1 MNAALAL
8 LARDLRLALRQ
19 GGDWLLPLGFFLLV
33 VTLFP
38 LAITPEPKKL
48 AVMAPG
54 VIWVG
59 AMLAMLLSLDGLFRQ
74 DLDDGSLEQLMVAP
88 APLPLLVLAKVAAH
102 WLQTGFCL
110 VLLSPVAAVMLFLDF
125 RVFPVL
131 MATLLLGTPVL
142 SLIGAIAAG
151 LTVALRRGGVL
162 VPLITLPLMVPV
174 IVFATGAVQ
183 AAGLGLPVAGYLA
196 LLAAFLVLALT
207 LVPFA
212 VAAAL
217 RIAIGG

>member
-1 MNAALAL
+1 VNAAWAL

-19 GGDWLLPLGFFLLV
+19 SGDWLMPLGFFLLV

-59 AMLAMLLSLDGLFRQ
+59 ALLAMLLSLDSLFRQ
-74 DLDDGSLEQLMVAP
+74 DLDDGSLEQLLVAP
-88 APLPLLVLAKVAAH
+88 APLPLLVLAKVAVH

-110 VLLSPVAAVMLFLDF
+110 VLLAPVAAVMLFLDMK
-125 RVFPVL
+125 VLPVL
-131 MATLLLGTPVL
+131 IGTLLLGTPVL
-142 SLIGAIAAG
+142 SLIGAIAAA

-162 VPLITLPLMVPV
+162 VPLITLPLLVPV

-183 AAGLGLPVAGYLA
+183 AAAAGMPVAGYLA
-196 LLAAFLVLALT
+196 LLGAFLVLALT

>member
-19 GGDWLLPLGFFLLV
+19 SGDWLMPLGFFLLV

-59 AMLAMLLSLDGLFRQ
+59 ALLAMLLSLDGLFRQ
-74 DLDDGSLEQLMVAP
+74 DLEDGSLEQLLVAP
-88 APLPLLVLAKVAAH
+88 APLPALVLAKVVAH

-110 VLLSPVAAVMLFLDF
+110 VLLAPVAAVMLFLDMQ
-125 RVFPVL
+125 VLPVL
-131 MATLLLGTPVL
+131 VATLLLGTPVL
-142 SLIGAIAAG
+142 SLTGAIAAA

-162 VPLITLPLMVPV
+162 VPLITLPLLVPV

-183 AAGLGLPVAGYLA
+183 AAAAGMPVAGYLA

-217 RIAIGG
+217 RIAVGG

>member
-19 GGDWLLPLGFFLLV
+19 GGDWLMPLGFFLLV

-48 AVMAPG
+48 AAMAPG
-54 VIWVG
+54 VVWVG
-59 AMLAMLLSLDGLFRQ
+59 ALLAMLLSLDGLFRQ
-74 DLDDGSLEQLMVAP
+74 DLDDGSLEQLLVAP
-88 APLPLLVLAKVAAH
+88 APLPLLVLAKVVAH

-110 VLLSPVAAVMLFLDF
+110 VLLAPVAAVMLFLDMQ
-125 RVFPVL
+125 VLPVL
-131 MATLLLGTPVL
+131 VATLLLGTPVL
-142 SLIGAIAAG
+142 SLVGAIAAG

-183 AAGLGLPVAGYLA
+183 AAASGLPVAGYLA

-217 RIAIGG
+217 RIAVGG

>member
-1 MNAALAL
+1 MRAAWAL
-8 LARDLRLALRQ
+8 LERDLRLAWRQ
-19 GGDWLLPLGFFLLV
+19 AGDWLTPLGFFLLV
-33 VTLFP
+33 VMLFP

-48 AVMAPG
+48 ALMAPG
-54 VIWVG
+54 VIWV
-59 AMLAMLLSLDGLFRQ
+59 AALLAMLLSLDGMFRQ
-74 DLDDGSLEQLMVAP
+74 DLEDGSLEQLLVAP

-110 VLLSPVAAVMLFLDF
+110 VLLSPVAAVMLFLDG
-125 RVFPVL
+125 RTLAVL

-142 SLIGAIAAG
+142 SLVGAVAAA

-162 VPLITLPLMVPV
+162 VPLITLPLVVPV

-183 AAGLGLPVAGYLA
+183 AASMGLPVAGYLA

-207 LVPFA
+207 LIPFA

-217 RIAIGG
+217 RIAVGA

>member
-8 LARDLRLALRQ
+8 LLRDLRLAWRQ
-19 GGDWLLPLGFFLLV
+19 SGDWLMPLGFFLLV

-38 LAITPEPKKL
+38 LAISPEPKKL
-48 AVMAPG
+48 ALLAPG
-54 VIWVG
+54 IIWV
-59 AMLAMLLSLDGLFRQ
+59 AALLAMLLSLDGLFRQ
-74 DLDDGSLEQLMVAP
+74 DLEDGALEQLLVAP
-88 APLPLLVLAKVAAH
+88 APLSLLVLAKVAAH

-110 VLLSPVAAVMLFLDF
+110 VLLAPVAALMLFLDMQLL
-125 RVFPVL
+125 PVL
-131 MATLLLGTPVL
+131 IATLLLGTPVL
-142 SLIGAIAAG
+142 SLIGAIAAA

-162 VPLITLPLMVPV
+162 VALITLPLMVPV

-183 AAGLGLPVAGYLA
+183 AASLGMPVAGYLA

-217 RIAIGG
+217 RIAAGG

>member
-19 GGDWLLPLGFFLLV
+19 SGDWLMPLGFFLLV

-48 AVMAPG
+48 AAMAPG

-59 AMLAMLLSLDGLFRQ
+59 ALLAMLLSLDSLFRQ
-74 DLDDGSLEQLMVAP
+74 DLDDGSLEQLLVAP

-110 VLLSPVAAVMLFLDF
+110 VLLAPVAAVMLFLDMS
-125 RVFPVL
+125 VLPVL
-131 MATLLLGTPVL
+131 VATLLLGTPVL
-142 SLIGAIAAG
+142 SLIGAIAAA

-162 VPLITLPLMVPV
+162 VPLITLPLLVPV

-183 AAGLGLPVAGYLA
+183 AAAAGLPVAGYLA
-196 LLAAFLVLALT
+196 LLGAFLVLALT

>member
-19 GGDWLLPLGFFLLV
+19 SGDWLMPLGFFLLV

-48 AVMAPG
+48 AAMAPG

-59 AMLAMLLSLDGLFRQ
+59 ALLAMLLSLDSLFRQ
-74 DLDDGSLEQLMVAP
+74 DLDDGSLEQLLVAP

-110 VLLSPVAAVMLFLDF
+110 VLLAPVAAVMLFLDMS
-125 RVFPVL
+125 VLPVL
-131 MATLLLGTPVL
+131 VATLLLGTPVL
-142 SLIGAIAAG
+142 SLIGAIAAA

-162 VPLITLPLMVPV
+162 VPLITLPLLVPV

-183 AAGLGLPVAGYLA
+183 AAAAGLPVAGYLA

>member
-19 GGDWLLPLGFFLLV
+19 SGDWLMPLGFFLLV

-38 LAITPEPKKL
+38 LAVTPEPKKL

-54 VIWVG
+54 IIWVG
-59 AMLAMLLSLDGLFRQ
+59 ALLAMLLSLDSLFRQ
-74 DLDDGSLEQLMVAP
+74 DLDDGSLEQLLVAP
-88 APLPLLVLAKVAAH
+88 APLPLLVLAKVVAH

-110 VLLSPVAAVMLFLDF
+110 VLLAPVAAVMLFLDF
-125 RVFPVL
+125 EVLPVL
-131 MATLLLGTPVL
+131 VGTLLLGTPVL
-142 SLIGAIAAG
+142 SLIGAIAAA

-162 VPLITLPLMVPV
+162 VPLITLPLLVPV

-183 AAGLGLPVAGYLA
+183 AAALGMPVAGYLA

>member
-1 MNAALAL
+1 MKAALAL

-19 GGDWLLPLGFFLLV
+19 GGDWLMPLGFFLLV

-59 AMLAMLLSLDGLFRQ
+59 ALLAMLLSLDGLFRQ
-74 DLDDGSLEQLMVAP
+74 DLEDGSLELLLVAP
-88 APLPLLVLAKVAAH
+88 APLPALVLAKVVAH

-110 VLLSPVAAVMLFLDF
+110 VVLAPVAAVMLFLDLQ
-125 RVFPVL
+125 VLPVL
-131 MATLLLGTPVL
+131 VATLLLGTPVL
-142 SLIGAIAAG
+142 SLVGAIAAA

-162 VPLITLPLMVPV
+162 VPLITLPLLVPV

-183 AAGLGLPVAGYLA
+183 AAAAGMPVAGYLA

>member
-8 LARDLRLALRQ
+8 LQRDLRLALRQ
-19 GGDWLLPLGFFLLV
+19 SGDWLMPLGFFLLV

-38 LAITPEPKKL
+38 LAVTPEPKKL

-59 AMLAMLLSLDGLFRQ
+59 ALLAMLLSLDSLFRQ
-74 DLDDGSLEQLMVAP
+74 DLDDGSLEQLLVAP

-110 VLLSPVAAVMLFLDF
+110 VLLAPVAAVMLFLDF
-125 RVFPVL
+125 KVLPVL
-131 MATLLLGTPVL
+131 VATLLLGTPVL
-142 SLIGAIAAG
+142 SLVGAIAAA

-162 VPLITLPLMVPV
+162 VPLITLPLLVPV

-183 AAGLGLPVAGYLA
+183 AAAAGMPVAGYLA
-196 LLAAFLVLALT
+196 LLGAFLVLALT

>member
-8 LARDLRLALRQ
+8 LTRDVRLAWRQ
-19 GGDWLLPLGFFLLV
+19 AGDWLTPLGFFLLV
-33 VTLFP
+33 VMLFA
-38 LAITPEPKKL
+38 LAITPEPARL
-48 AVMAPG
+48 ALMAPG
-54 VIWVG
+54 VIWV
-59 AMLAMLLSLDGLFRQ
+59 AALLAMLLSLDGMFRQ
-74 DLDDGSLEQLMVAP
+74 DLEDGSLEQLLVAP

-110 VLLSPVAAVMLFLDF
+110 VLLSPVAAMMLFLDG
-125 RVFPVL
+125 RTLSVL

-142 SLIGAIAAG
+142 SLIGAIAAA

-183 AAGLGLPVAGYLA
+183 AASIGLPVAGYLA
-196 LLAAFLVLALT
+196 LLAAFLVLAIT
-207 LVPFA
+207 LIPFA

-217 RIAIGG
+217 RIAVGA

>member
-8 LARDLRLALRQ
+8 LSRDLRLALRQ
-19 GGDWLLPLGFFLLV
+19 SGDWLMPLGFFLLV

-38 LAITPEPKKL
+38 LAVTPEPKKL

-54 VIWVG
+54 IIWVG
-59 AMLAMLLSLDGLFRQ
+59 ALLAMLLSLDSLFRQ
-74 DLDDGSLEQLMVAP
+74 DLDDGSLEQLLVAP
-88 APLPLLVLAKVAAH
+88 APLPLLVLAKVVAH

-110 VLLSPVAAVMLFLDF
+110 VLLAPVAAVMLFLDF
-125 RVFPVL
+125 EVLPVL
-131 MATLLLGTPVL
+131 VGTLLLGTPVL
-142 SLIGAIAAG
+142 SLIGAIAAA

-162 VPLITLPLMVPV
+162 VPLITLPLLVPV

-183 AAGLGLPVAGYLA
+183 AAALGMPVAGYLA

>member
-1 MNAALAL
+1 LNAALAL
-8 LARDLRLALRQ
+8 LGRDLRLAWRQ
-19 GGDWLLPLGFFLLV
+19 AGDWLMPLGFFLLV

-38 LAITPEPKKL
+38 LAITPESKKL
-48 AVMAPG
+48 ALMAPG
-54 VIWVG
+54 IIWVA

-74 DLDDGSLEQLMVAP
+74 DLDDGALEQLLVAP
-88 APLPLLVLAKVAAH
+88 APLPLLVLAKVLAH

-110 VLLSPVAAVMLFLDF
+110 VLLAPVAAVMLFLEA
-125 RVFPVL
+125 RQLPVL
-131 MATLLLGTPVL
+131 IATLLLGTPVL

-162 VPLITLPLMVPV
+162 VALITLPLMVPV

-196 LLAAFLVLALT
+196 LLAAFLVLAVT

-212 VAAAL
+212 VAASL
-217 RIAIGG
+217 RIAVGG

>member
-8 LARDLRLALRQ
+8 LARDVRLAWRQ
-19 GGDWLLPLGFFLLV
+19 AGDWLTPLGFFLLV
-33 VTLFP
+33 VMLFP
-38 LAITPEPKKL
+38 LAITPEPGKL
-48 AVMAPG
+48 ALMAPG
-54 VIWVG
+54 VIWV
-59 AMLAMLLSLDGLFRQ
+59 AALLAMLLSLDGMFRQ
-74 DLDDGSLEQLMVAP
+74 DLDDGSLEQLLVSP

-110 VLLSPVAAVMLFLDF
+110 VLLSPVAALLLFLDG
-125 RVFPVL
+125 RTLSVL
-131 MATLLLGTPVL
+131 MLTLLLGTPVL
-142 SLIGAIAAG
+142 SLVGAVAAA

-162 VPLITLPLMVPV
+162 VPLITLPLIVPV

-183 AAGLGLPVAGYLA
+183 AASIGLPVAGYLA

-207 LVPFA
+207 LIPFA

-217 RIAIGG
+217 RIAVGG

>member
-1 MNAALAL
+1 MSAAFAL
-8 LARDLRLALRQ
+8 LLRDLRLALRQ
-19 GGDWLLPLGFFLLV
+19 SGDWLMPLGFFLLV

-38 LAITPEPKKL
+38 LAVTAEQKKL
-48 AVMAPG
+48 ALMAPG

-59 AMLAMLLSLDGLFRQ
+59 ALLTMLLSLDGLFRQ
-74 DLDDGSLEQLMVAP
+74 DLEDGSLEQLMVAP
-88 APLPLLVLAKVAAH
+88 APLPLLVLAKVVAH

-110 VLLSPVAAVMLFLDF
+110 VLLAPVAAVMLFLDMALLPTL
-125 RVFPVL
+125 V
-131 MATLLLGTPVL
+131 ATLLLGTPVL
-142 SLIGAIAAG
+142 SLTGAIAAA

-162 VPLITLPLMVPV
+162 VPLITLPLLVPV
-174 IVFATGAVQ
+174 VIFATGAMQ
-183 AAGLGLPVAGYLA
+183 AAAAGMPVAGYLA

-217 RIAIGG
+217 RIAVGG

>member
-1 MNAALAL
+1 MNAVLAL

-19 GGDWLLPLGFFLLV
+19 SGDWLMPLGFFLLV

-38 LAITPEPKKL
+38 LAISPEPARL
-48 AVMAPG
+48 ALMAPG

-59 AMLAMLLSLDGLFRQ
+59 ALLAMLLSLDGLFRQ
-74 DLDDGSLEQLMVAP
+74 DLEDGSLEQLLVAP
-88 APLPLLVLAKVAAH
+88 VPLPLLVLAKVAAH

-110 VLLSPVAAVMLFLDF
+110 VLLAPVAALLLFLDGELL
-125 RVFPVL
+125 PTL

-142 SLIGAIAAG
+142 SLVGAIAAA

-162 VPLITLPLMVPV
+162 VPLITLPLLVPV

-183 AAGLGLPVAGYLA
+183 AAATGMPVAGYLA

-217 RIAIGG
+217 RIAVGG

>member
-19 GGDWLLPLGFFLLV
+19 GGDWLMPLGFFLLV

-38 LAITPEPKKL
+38 LAITPEPSRL
-48 AVMAPG
+48 AAMAPG
-54 VIWVG
+54 VVWVG
-59 AMLAMLLSLDGLFRQ
+59 ALLAMLLSLDGLFRQ
-74 DLDDGSLEQLMVAP
+74 DLDDGSLEQLLVAP

-110 VLLSPVAAVMLFLDF
+110 VLLAPVAAVMLFLDM
-125 RVFPVL
+125 RVLPVL
-131 MATLLLGTPVL
+131 VATLLLGTPVL

-183 AAGLGLPVAGYLA
+183 AAASGLPVAGYLA

>member
-1 MNAALAL
+1 MSAVRAL
-8 LARDLRLALRQ
+8 LLRDLRLAWRQ
-19 GGDWLLPLGFFLLV
+19 AGDWLTPLGFFMLV

-48 AVMAPG
+48 ALMAPG
-54 VIWVG
+54 IIWV
-59 AMLAMLLSLDGLFRQ
+59 AALLSMLLSLDGLFRQ
-74 DLDDGSLEQLMVAP
+74 DLEDGSLEQLLVAP

-110 VLLSPVAAVMLFLDF
+110 VLLSPVAAVMLFLDSNMLW
-125 RVFPVL
+125 VL
-131 MATLLLGTPVL
+131 LATLLLGTPVL
-142 SLIGAIAAG
+142 SLIGAVAAA

-174 IVFATGAVQ
+174 IVFATGAMQ
-183 AAGLGLPVAGYLA
+183 AAAAGMPVAGYLA

-207 LVPFA
+207 LIPFA

-217 RIAIGG
+217 RIAVGG

>member
-19 GGDWLLPLGFFLLV
+19 SGDWLMPLGFFLLV
-33 VTLFP
+33 VTIFP

-59 AMLAMLLSLDGLFRQ
+59 ALLAMLLSLDSLFRQ
-74 DLDDGSLEQLMVAP
+74 DLDDGSLEQLLVAP
-88 APLPLLVLAKVAAH
+88 ASLPLLVLAKVAAH

-110 VLLSPVAAVMLFLDF
+110 VLLAPVAAVMLFLDMS
-125 RVFPVL
+125 VLPVL
-131 MATLLLGTPVL
+131 VATLLLGTPVL
-142 SLIGAIAAG
+142 SLIGAIAAA

-162 VPLITLPLMVPV
+162 VPLITLPLLVPV

-183 AAGLGLPVAGYLA
+183 AAAAGLPVAGYLA

>member
-19 GGDWLLPLGFFLLV
+19 SGDWLMPLGFFLLV

-38 LAITPEPKKL
+38 LAVTPEPKKL

-59 AMLAMLLSLDGLFRQ
+59 ALLAMLLSLDSLFRQ
-74 DLDDGSLEQLMVAP
+74 DLEDGSLEQLLVAP

-110 VLLSPVAAVMLFLDF
+110 VLLAPVAAVMLFLDF
-125 RVFPVL
+125 KVLPVL
-131 MATLLLGTPVL
+131 VATLLLGTPVL
-142 SLIGAIAAG
+142 SLVGAIAAA

-162 VPLITLPLMVPV
+162 VPLITLPLLVPV

-183 AAGLGLPVAGYLA
+183 AAAAGMPVAGYLA
-196 LLAAFLVLALT
+196 LLGAFLVLALT

>member
-1 MNAALAL
+1 MNAAFAL
-8 LARDLRLALRQ
+8 LTRDLRLAWRQ
-19 GGDWLLPLGFFLLV
+19 AGDWLTPLGFFLLV
-33 VTLFP
+33 VMLFP

-48 AVMAPG
+48 ALMAPG
-54 VIWVG
+54 VIWV
-59 AMLAMLLSLDGLFRQ
+59 AALLAMLLSLDGMFRQ
-74 DLDDGSLEQLMVAP
+74 DLDDGSLEQLLVAP
-88 APLPLLVLAKVAAH
+88 APLPLLVLAKVTAH

-110 VLLSPVAAVMLFLDF
+110 VLLSPVAAVMLFLDSNTLA
-125 RVFPVL
+125 VL
-131 MATLLLGTPVL
+131 IATLLLGTPVL
-142 SLIGAIAAG
+142 SLIGAIAAA

-162 VPLITLPLMVPV
+162 VPLITLPLIVPV

-183 AAGLGLPVAGYLA
+183 AASIGLPVAGYLA

-217 RIAIGG
+217 RIATSG

>member
-1 MNAALAL
+1 MNPVWAL
-8 LARDLRLALRQ
+8 LGRDLRLALRQ
-19 GGDWLLPLGFFLLV
+19 SGDWLMPLGFFLLV
-33 VTLFP
+33 VMLFP
-38 LAITPEPKKL
+38 LAITPEPGKL

-59 AMLAMLLSLDGLFRQ
+59 ALLAMLLSLDGLFRQ
-74 DLDDGSLEQLMVAP
+74 DLEDGSLEQLLVAP
-88 APLPLLVLAKVAAH
+88 APLPALVLAKVVAH

-110 VLLSPVAAVMLFLDF
+110 VLLAPVAAEMLFLDMH
-125 RVFPVL
+125 VLPVL
-131 MATLLLGTPVL
+131 VATLLLGTPVL
-142 SLIGAIAAG
+142 SLMGAIAAA

-162 VPLITLPLMVPV
+162 VPLITLPLLVPV

-183 AAGLGLPVAGYLA
+183 AAAAGMPVAGYLA

-217 RIAIGG
+217 RIAVGG